1 MPRGRLPPLPPSS
14 TWSKHFPS
22 RYLPMSPDRIMIRK
36 APGRILLSN
45 PALCDHF
52 VRSLK
57 LREGEVVIES
67 YAGVGG
73 LTRSLIS
80 GGDSVGQAK
89 RWDGLKPDADAA
101 PVTNDLGTGTG
112 TGTGTGATKPKGKKK
127 KDPKEFPIWSE
138 DLPAPL
144 PEEEMPKEDETL
156 VKPRL
161 VVASEGSSELLVRAF
176 DYPSSSIHTISHA
189 VASGSEG
196 SSNSD
201 GSPPATSSPSSS
213 SPLPGTPAQHGPPLV
228 RSKYEPNLLLSHST
242 SYVWPTLPMLL
253 ESPLV
258 SEHLPVYDASAT
270 PGPDTT
276 KRPWDAPE
284 PPITLVAQLP
294 DSSIGEQLAA
304 QWVGSAVGD
313 PGQQRTWIWE
323 WGRLRMALLCGK
335 SLYDRIL
342 AKPGDIINC
351 KLSILAQAL
360 FDIVPLPPYHH
371 VQNVDKQSKFTVD
384 RPVKYTSLAPKSNA
398 KPIGMPT
405 PSPSSFTAPHLR
417 PISSSV
423 TEHPPVSAP
432 GSDPVL
438 YHPMLDEFKELMAK
452 EKKGITEDETLL
464 LGQQK
469 TITYPGDFYPPSTT
483 ATKAKGKPLDRPPLL
498 GLMLIPKIESP
509 ILAAQKDTW
518 DYVMRRLF
526 VRDTMTLKDSIPNL
540 AFGAEILLKRI
551 NEDGLQVDPKTGEM
565 REKWRGVPVHELRV
579 IRELHV
585 EEWLRIVDVFD
596 KWAFKPDNLILDSG
610 GPDENI
616 RELGQD

>member
-1 MPRGRLPPLPPSS
+1 MPLRARLPPLPPSS

-36 APGRILLSN
+36 SPGRILLSN

-57 LREGEVVIES
+57 LREGEVVIDS
-67 YAGVGG
+67 YAGVGA

-80 GGDSVGQAK
+80 GGDSVGEAK
-89 RWDGLKPDADAA
+89 RWDGLKAEDEAGADA
-101 PVTNDLGTGTG
+101 
-112 TGTGTGATKPKGKKK
+112 GAGAEGEAGGKAKKTKKK
-127 KDPKEFPIWSE
+127 KRDPKEFPLWFE
-138 DLPAPL
+138 ALPPPLPAG
-144 PEEEMPKEDETL
+144 ERPKEDEKL

-161 VVASEGSSELLVRAF
+161 VVASEGSSELLIRAF
-176 DYPSSSIHTISHA
+176 DYPPSQVHTISHA
-189 VASGSEG
+189 VASATSISDTSSSSPSGST
-196 SSNSD
+196 STSD
-201 GSPPATSSPSSS
+201 GLSGSGELPSSS
-213 SPLPGTPAQHGPPLV
+213 SLATAGPAQVGPPIV
-228 RSKYEPNLLLSHST
+228 QSKYEPNLLLSHST
-242 SYVWPTLPMLL
+242 SYVWPTLPSIL

-276 KRPWDAPE
+276 KRPWEAPE

-313 PGQQRTWIWE
+313 PGQERTWIWE
-323 WGRLRMALLCGK
+323 WGRLRIALLCGK

-360 FDIVPLPPYHH
+360 FDITPLPPYHH

-384 RPVKYTSLAPKSNA
+384 RPVKFTSLAPKSNA
-398 KPIGMPT
+398 IPIGMPKPAQS
-405 PSPSSFTAPHLR
+405 PSPSVLPGNA
-417 PISSSV
+417 SSHDAGADGQFV
-423 TEHPPVSAP
+423 GV
-432 GSDPVL
+432 
-438 YHPMLDEFKELMAK
+438 
-452 EKKGITEDETLL
+452 
-464 LGQQK
+464 QQK
-469 TITYPGDFYPPSTT
+469 TITYPGDFWPPSTT
-483 ATKAKGKPLDRPPLL
+483 ATKAKDKPLNRPPLL
-498 GLMLIPKIESP
+498 GLMLVPKVESP

-551 NEDGLQVDPKTGEM
+551 KEDGMTVDEKTGEKKI
-565 REKWRGVPVHELRV
+565 KWRGVPVDETRV

-610 GPDENI
+610 SMDENI

>member
-1 MPRGRLPPLPPSS
+1 MPRARLPPLPPSS
-14 TWSKHFPS
+14 AWSKHFPS
-22 RYLPMSPDRIMIRK
+22 RYLPVSPDRIMIRK

-45 PALCDHF
+45 PVLCDNY
-52 VRSLK
+52 VKSLK

-67 YAGVGG
+67 YAGVGA

-80 GGDSVGQAK
+80 GGDSVGEAK
-89 RWDGLKPDADAA
+89 RWDGSKLDVPAEGE
-101 PVTNDLGTGTG
+101 VTTSQGSG
-112 TGTGTGATKPKGKKK
+112 KSVIKKK
-127 KDPKEFPIWSE
+127 KKRDPKEFPIWLE
-138 DLPAPL
+138 ALPPPL
-144 PEEEMPKEDETL
+144 PEAERPKEDDKL

-161 VVASEGSSELLVRAF
+161 VVASEGSSELLLRAF
-176 DYPSSSIHTISHA
+176 DYPSSHMHTNSHA
-189 VASGSEG
+189 VTSSSNPELESGAG
-196 SSNSD
+196 SSSTEGISN
-201 GSPPATSSPSSS
+201 GSTITDT
-213 SPLPGTPAQHGPPLV
+213 PGRSGPPIV
-228 RSKYEPNLLLSHST
+228 QSPYEPNLLLSHST
-242 SYVWPTLPMLL
+242 SYVWSTLPLLL
-253 ESPLV
+253 ENPLV
-258 SEHLPVYDASAT
+258 SEHLPVYDASAA
-270 PGPDTT
+270 PGPETT
-276 KRPWDAPE
+276 KRPWKAPE

-313 PGQQRTWIWE
+313 PDQQRTWIWE
-323 WGRLRMALLCGK
+323 WGRLRLALLCGK

-405 PSPSSFTAPHLR
+405 STPSDFVTSSL
-417 PISSSV
+417 
-423 TEHPPVSAP
+423 SATSE
-432 GSDPVL
+432 GLVGERL
-438 YHPMLDEFKELMAK
+438 V
-452 EKKGITEDETLL
+452 
-464 LGQQK
+464 GQQK
-469 TITYPGDFYPPSTT
+469 TITYPGDFWPPPTT
-483 ATKAKGKPLDRPPLL
+483 STKAKAKPLERPPLL
-498 GLMLIPKIESP
+498 GLMLIPKIETP

-551 NEDGLQVDPKTGEM
+551 QEDGMQIDEKTGENKV
-565 REKWRGVPVHELRV
+565 KWRGVPVDESRV

-610 GPDENI
+610 GLDENI